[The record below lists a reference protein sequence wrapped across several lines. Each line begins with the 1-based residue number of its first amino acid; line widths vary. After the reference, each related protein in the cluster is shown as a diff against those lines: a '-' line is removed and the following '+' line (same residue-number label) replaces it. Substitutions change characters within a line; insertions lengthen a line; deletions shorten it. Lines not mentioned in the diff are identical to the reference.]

1 MTTQATVLQSR
12 RSYPTRTGNIIPN
25 VLPKILLLDSD
36 PNKAALLAF
45 INRLSGETTKQ
56 EKFTWNI
63 DTWLPT
69 TDTVRTTTAAGL
81 TVIPVDN
88 ADYYLANEQWMNS
101 ETNEHFLITAVDVTN
116 NTISAIRGIGALNSE
131 GGTAAATMTEDD
143 QLVKIAPAI
152 GENSSRQ
159 GILSTVEEEVYNFCQ
174 FMRWELSMSQRQ
186 QKREFLTGDDLPYQQ
201 MKILK
206 EARMALQRMFM
217 SGQRGKFNNSEGEQ
231 VTTTNGLQ
239 SVISTNSLNVAG
251 ILYETALDTYL
262 AENVFR
268 YGSLQ
273 KVLFASQKL
282 MLAFTQM
289 GKSMAT
295 SNLDLTS
302 ENSNIK
308 IGMSV
313 MEYLSPE
320 GGTLKLVHDRFLTNT
335 QNGNGYVADMP
346 ELKKTMFTNNGIS
359 GDLHIIQGTGDPDD
373 IGYTETLIG
382 DMGMRW
388 GNEENHSEFLGVTG
402 GAEGSPP

>member
-36 PNKAALLAF
+36 PNQAALLAF

-56 EKFTWNI
+56 EKFQWSV

-69 TDTVRTTTAAGL
+69 TDTVRTTAAAGA

-88 ADYYLANEQWMNS
+88 PKYYLANEQWMNS
-101 ETNEHFLITAVDVTN
+101 DSNEHILITAVDVTN
-116 NTISAIRGIGALNSE
+116 KTISAIRGIGALNTE
-131 GGTAAATMTEDD
+131 GGTAAAEMTEDD

-159 GILSTVEEEVYNFCQ
+159 GILSTIEEDVYNYCQ
-174 FMRWELSMSQRQ
+174 FMRWELSMSMRQ

-201 MKILK
+201 MKIMK

-239 SVISTNSLNVAG
+239 SIISTNSLDVSG
-251 ILYETALDTYL
+251 ILYENALDTYL

-268 YGSLQ
+268 YGSMQ
-273 KVLFASQKL
+273 KVAFSSQKF

-289 GKSMAT
+289 GKGLTT
-295 SNLDLTS
+295 SNLDLSS

-313 MEYLSPE
+313 VEYLSPD

-335 QNGNGYVADMP
+335 QNGNAYIADMAG
-346 ELKKTMFTNNGIS
+346 LKKTMFTNNGIS
-359 GDLHIIQGTGDPDD
+359 GDLHIIQDTGDADD
-373 IGYTETLIG
+373 IGFTETLIG
-382 DMGMRW
+382 DMGMKW
-388 GNEENHSEFLGVTG
+388 GNEENHSEILSVTG
-402 GAEGSPP
+402 GAAGSAP